1 MPEWAHVTVEEQGP
15 EGRCAHGQ
23 SRGSEKT
30 RVHRLA
36 CGSPYPAL
44 AHVDVLMEGVQSLRQ
59 ALHGYQ
65 HVLHYVV
72 LLIQLAQRLA
82 LGQLQEG
89 DLGRH
94 HPTKEV
100 AEDRVV
106 TKGDDV
112 LQDSSWNGEKEPP
125 RGECLCTRL

>member
-1 MPEWAHVTVEEQGP
+1 
-15 EGRCAHGQ
+15 
-23 SRGSEKT
+23 
-30 RVHRLA
+30 
-36 CGSPYPAL
+36 
-44 AHVDVLMEGVQSLRQ
+44 MEGVQSLRQ
-59 ALHGYQ
+59 ALHGHQ

-112 LQDSSWNGEKEPP
+112 LQDSSWDGEKEPP
-125 RGECLCTRL
+125 RGECLCARL